1 MKALKRSSNTKN
13 ENLERRDMTT
23 KTTGLEFKRFMA
35 DKVLWP
41 GDIWHEDAAISVDGV
56 HMPDGVDVENLSD
69 SAVVRI
75 DGGAVFGPQW
85 DENEPSLETYF
96 KRWRKQQT
104 TTVFVVE
111 CDSSKLEDVK
121 AAIKAAGGRV

>member
-1 MKALKRSSNTKN
+1 
-13 ENLERRDMTT
+13 MTT
-23 KTTGLEFKRFMA
+23 KTTGLEFKRFME

-41 GDIWHEDAAISVDGV
+41 GDIWHEDAAISVDDV
-56 HMPDGVDVENLSD
+56 HMPGGVDVENLSD
-69 SAVVRI
+69 SAVIRI
-75 DGGAVFGPQW
+75 DGGVVFGPQW